1 MKTTTRPNPEAASL
15 QDILTRLNDS
25 IDGFRLAADFS
36 TDSAFIRLCER
47 SAETREAMVE
57 ELAAV
62 IAECGMEPSLEGSRE
77 ASVHRAWIRFVCQV
91 HPQFRKRLRA
101 ECERGEKEFQR
112 TLEGRNRP
120 AARSERTGNMLSDLS
135 AHVATTL
142 SALRRVETAS
152 RTKAQPHYAA
162 AA

>member
-1 MKTTTRPNPEAASL
+1 MKTTTRPNPEASPL
-15 QDILTRLNDS
+15 QEILTRLNDS

-47 SAETREAMVE
+47 SAEAREAMVE

-62 IAECGMEPSLEGSRE
+62 IAACGGKPSLEGSRE
-77 ASVHRAWIRFVCQV
+77 ATVHRAWIRFVCQV

-112 TLEGRNRP
+112 TLDTRNGLAVRN
-120 AARSERTGNMLSDLS
+120 ERTGTMLADLR
-135 AHVATTL
+135 AHVATTF
-142 SALRRVETAS
+142 SALRHVESTS
-152 RTKAQPHYAA
+152 RGNTRPHYAA
-162 AA
+162 A